1 MASRAWPGKVRE
13 ANLGVFSNLSGV
25 TAVSP
30 ERDSLVTG
38 HLAYRPIMPRPPL
51 RRATQFASLAA
62 ALILAWAVPGPAWAA
77 APTPADSLVV
87 VELFTSQG
95 CSSCPPA
102 DALLDELSRR
112 TDVIALSLHI
122 DYWDYIGWKDPYGS
136 AQNTERQRRYAE
148 ELGLRYIYTPQIVID
163 GRYNIVGSR
172 RDEVLA
178 TIEKAAARPKPM
190 AIEFIPS
197 DGGRVVIPQ
206 GHAPD
211 RGATIW
217 LAVFDEGQD
226 TYVKRGE
233 NAGRTIRNTNIVRRM
248 ERLGTWM
255 GERLE
260 IPLNLDSAAA
270 HGNFAC
276 AVLVQ
281 HGRNGPIIGAGLMR
295 LDSLVQ

>member
-1 MASRAWPGKVRE
+1 MAA
-13 ANLGVFSNLSGV
+13 L
-25 TAVSP
+25 
-30 ERDSLVTG
+30 
-38 HLAYRPIMPRPPL
+38 LAGS
-51 RRATQFASLAA
+51 FLAA
-62 ALILAWAVPGPAWAA
+62 LTVPGAA
-77 APTPADSLVV
+77 RAGQPVV

-102 DALLDELSRR
+102 DELLGELAGR
-112 TDVIALSLHI
+112 DGVIALSLHV

-163 GRYNIVGSR
+163 GRQNVVGSR
-172 RDEVLA
+172 RSEVLNG
-178 TIEKAAARPKPM
+178 IEAARKRAKAVDVTFMPD
-190 AIEFIPS
+190 
-197 DGGRVVIPQ
+197 DGGHVIIPA

-217 LAVFDEGQD
+217 LAVYDNAYETD
-226 TYVKRGE
+226 VKRGE
-233 NAGRTIRNTNIVRRM
+233 NAGRTIRNTHVVRRM

-260 IPLNLDSAAA
+260 IPLNLDSASTR
-270 HGNFAC
+270 GNYGC

-281 HGRNGPIIGAGLMR
+281 QGRNGPIIGAGLMR
-295 LDSLVQ
+295 LDTLRN